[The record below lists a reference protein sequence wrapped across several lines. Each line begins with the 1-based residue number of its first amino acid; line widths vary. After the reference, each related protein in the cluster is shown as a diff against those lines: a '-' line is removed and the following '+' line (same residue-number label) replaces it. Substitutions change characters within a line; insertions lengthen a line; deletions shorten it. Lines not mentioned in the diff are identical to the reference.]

1 MKTITGRHILG
12 AVAVAAL
19 VSIPFDVMIVNAVIT
34 DIRLEKT
41 LRAIHERE
49 AARARDRAI
58 ADLPTEA
65 LATHGVTISHA
76 DSESDA
82 LDSSAAG
89 GGALTA
95 RTVGRTEAGATDMSG
110 TSLPASRTLLH
121 ALPERRGKRNLGVT
135 AGETALRT
143 LADEIADE
151 RRIPRSLLA
160 SLVTD
165 ESTWRSKVRGKHWE
179 VGLLQLKKET
189 ARWCGGTVDREDP
202 EQNLQ
207 CGARYLRAQ
216 FEAFGSWELAV
227 VAFKAG
233 PRSIPDKI
241 PEASWAYAQRTMRRA
256 GDLR

>member
-1 MKTITGRHILG
+1 VTTITGRHILG

-19 VSIPFDVMIVNAVIT
+19 VSIPFDLMIVNAVVT

-49 AARARDRAI
+49 AARDRDRAI

-65 LATHGVTISHA
+65 PSAHGVTIIHA
-76 DSESDA
+76 DSEDEA
-82 LDSSAAG
+82 QDSVAG
-89 GGALTA
+89 GGVLTA
-95 RTVGRTEAGATDMSG
+95 RTVGHTEAGATAMSG
-110 TSLPASRTLLH
+110 TSLPESRTLLH

-143 LADEIADE
+143 LANEIADE

-165 ESTWRSKVRGKHWE
+165 ESTWRSKVRGKHGE

-233 PRSIPDKI
+233 PRSIPDNI